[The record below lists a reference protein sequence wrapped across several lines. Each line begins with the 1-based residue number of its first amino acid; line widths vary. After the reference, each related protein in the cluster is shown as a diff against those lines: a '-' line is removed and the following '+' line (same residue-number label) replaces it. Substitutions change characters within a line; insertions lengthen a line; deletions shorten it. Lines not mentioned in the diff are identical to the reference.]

1 MNFEDLSVVI
11 TGASRGIGQ
20 QIAWYFAEHGHH
32 PLVLI
37 ARDPNGLAGTR
48 EGCEERG
55 SQHIYTAECNLSDP
69 EAVASIGLPEPF
81 NHVGVLINNAGGYTE
96 RDFNDTDADVMH
108 EQFDAN
114 VMTAFNAIRH
124 FSPMML
130 QNDRGYMVTIGSL
143 GGLQGLQRSVAY
155 ATSKHALLGLCRSL
169 RPEFAKH
176 NIGVT
181 VVNPGATWS
190 TSWENDDAIPEN
202 LIDARDVARL
212 VYEVTRISPRSVVD
226 ELLITPMRG

>member
-1 MNFEDLSVVI
+1 MSFDDLSVVI

-37 ARDPNGLAGTR
+37 ARDSNGLAGTKQ
-48 EGCEERG
+48 GCEERG
-55 SQHIYTAECNLSDP
+55 SKHVYTAECNLSDP
-69 EAVASIGLPEPF
+69 ADLKSIILPDPF
-81 NHVGVLINNAGGYTE
+81 DKVGVLINNAGGYAELGFTE
-96 RDFNDTDADVMH
+96 TDASVMH

-114 VMTAFNAIRH
+114 VMTAFNTIKH
-124 FSPMML
+124 FSPAML
-130 QNDRGYMVTIGSL
+130 KNDRGYIVTVGSL
-143 GGLQGLQRSVAY
+143 GGLQGLQRAVAY

-169 RPEFAKH
+169 RTEFARH

-190 TSWENDDAIPEN
+190 TSWENDAVIPEN
-202 LIDARDVARL
+202 LVDARDVARL
-212 VYEVTRISPRSVVD
+212 IYQVTRMSPRSVVD

>member
-1 MNFEDLSVVI
+1 MSFDDLSVVI

-20 QIAWYFAEHGHH
+20 QIAWYFAEHSRH

-37 ARDPNGLAGTR
+37 ARDTDGLAETR
-48 EGCEERG
+48 QGCEERG
-55 SQHIYTAECNLSDP
+55 SRHVYTTACNLSDP
-69 EAVASIGLPEPF
+69 EALKEIILPEPF
-81 NHVGVLINNAGGYTE
+81 DKVGVLINNAGGYAELGFENT
-96 RDFNDTDADVMH
+96 NAAVMH

-114 VMTAFNAIRH
+114 VMTAFNTIKH
-124 FSPMML
+124 FSPAML
-130 QNDRGYMVTIGSL
+130 KNDRGYIVTVGSL
-143 GGLQGLQRSVAY
+143 GGVQGLQRAVAY

-169 RPEFAKH
+169 RTEFAHH

-190 TSWENDDAIPEN
+190 TSWEDEDVIPEN
-202 LIDARDVARL
+202 LVDARDVARL
-212 VYEVTRISPRSVVD
+212 IFDVTRISPRSVVD